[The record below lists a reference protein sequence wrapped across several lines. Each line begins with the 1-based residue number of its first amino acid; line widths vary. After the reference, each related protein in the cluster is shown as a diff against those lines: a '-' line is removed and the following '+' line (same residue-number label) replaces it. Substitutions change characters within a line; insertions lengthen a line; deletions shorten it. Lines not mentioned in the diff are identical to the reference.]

1 MEERKRILLL
11 GGTGTIGEALYPALL
26 REGFEVFITSRSAHA
41 SNERG
46 LVYLQGNAKDEAFL
60 DELLSERF
68 DAIVD
73 FMIYTTES
81 FAARCEKLLSNTAHY
96 IFLSSYRVYG
106 DNGKKPITEQSP
118 RLLDSV
124 NDPAYLKTDEYG
136 LTKARQ
142 EDILKASGRRNF
154 TIIRPAITYGGDRFQ
169 LGTMEA
175 NEFLIR
181 ALNRKTVI
189 FPKEM
194 LKKQATMTWAG
205 DVGRMI
211 ARLVLNEA
219 AYGETYTAATAE
231 HHSWGEV
238 LDLYKRILGMRV
250 KLVPLETYRSAVG
263 RPWQI
268 KYDRML
274 ERVIDNTKILA
285 ATGMR
290 QSDLM
295 PLSDGLKIELSV
307 FSRNPKFRTVDGEM
321 QKRFDRIAGAGTS
334 KRPGERKFLLKK
346 TVDFFQ
352 RGLLKESVKSRLY
365 RITPLRKAVHGV
377 KRLLKRS

>member
-26 REGFEVFITSRSAHA
+26 RRGFAVFITSRSAHA
-41 SNERG
+41 SNERK
-46 LVYLQGNAKDEAFL
+46 LVYLTGNAKDEAVL

-81 FAARCEKLLSNTAHY
+81 FAARAEKLLSHTDHY

-106 DNGKKPITEQSP
+106 DNGGLPITEQSS

-124 NDPAYLKTDEYG
+124 NDPEYLKTDEYG

-142 EDILKASGRRNF
+142 EDILKASGHRNY

-175 NEFLIR
+175 NEFLVR
-181 ALNRKTVI
+181 ALKKKPVI

-194 LKKQATMTWAG
+194 LDKQATMTWAG

-211 ARLVLNEA
+211 AKLVLDEA
-219 AYGETYTAATAE
+219 AFGETFTAATAE

-238 LDLYKRILGMRV
+238 LDLYKSILKMQV

-274 ERVIDNTKILA
+274 DRVIDNAKILA

-290 QSDLM
+290 QSELM
-295 PLSDGLKIELSV
+295 PLSDGLRIELSA
-307 FSRNPKFRTVDGEM
+307 FSRNAKFKTVDAEM
-321 QKRFDRIAGAGTS
+321 QKRFDRAAGAGAAQ
-334 KRPGERKFLLKK
+334 GKK
-346 TVDFFQ
+346 T
-352 RGLLKESVKSRLY
+352 LKERLY
-365 RITPLRKAVHGV
+365 RIAPLRKAVHGL

>member
-11 GGTGTIGEALYPALL
+11 GGTGTIGEGLKPELL
-26 REGFEVFITSRSAHA
+26 RRGFTVYITSRTAHR

-46 LVYLQGNAKDEAFL
+46 VVYLQGNAKDDAFL
-60 DELLSERF
+60 DELLAERF

-81 FAARCEKLLSNTAHY
+81 FAARCEKLLSHTTHY
-96 IFLSSYRVYG
+96 LFLSSYRVYG
-106 DNGKKPITEQSP
+106 DNGNQPITEQSP

-124 NDPAYLKTDEYG
+124 NDPEYLKTDEYG

-142 EDILKASGRRNF
+142 EDVLRASGHKNY

-175 NEFLIR
+175 NEFLIH
-181 ALNRKTVI
+181 ALNRKPII

-194 LKKQATMTWAG
+194 RKKQATMTWAG

-231 HHSWGEV
+231 HHTWGEI
-238 LDLYKRILGMRV
+238 LKIYKRILGMRV
-250 KLVPLETYRSAVG
+250 KLVSLETYRGVVG

-274 ERVIDNTKILA
+274 DRVIDNTKILRA
-285 ATGMR
+285 AGMK
-290 QSDLM
+290 QSELT
-295 PLSDGLKIELSV
+295 PLYDGLRIELSA
-307 FSRNPKFRTVDGEM
+307 FAHDPKFKTTDAEM
-321 QKRFDRIAGAGTS
+321 QKRFDRAAGTKS
-334 KRPGERKFLLKK
+334 AMGLKELKAKCKKANDFRK
-346 TVDFFQ
+346 
-352 RGLLKESVKSRLY
+352 RGLLKDAIKKRLY
-365 RITPLRKAVHGV
+365 RVAPLRKAVHGI
-377 KRLLKRS
+377 KRVFRRS

>member
-1 MEERKRILLL
+1 MEQQKRVLLL
-11 GGTGTIGEALYPALL
+11 GGTGVLGRYLAPEL
-26 REGFEVFITSRSAHA
+26 RKKGFEVYITSRSAHA

-46 LVYLQGNAKDEAFL
+46 IIYLRGNAKDGAFL
-60 DELLSERF
+60 NELLKERF

-73 FMIYTTES
+73 FMIYNTET
-81 FAARCEKLLSNTAHY
+81 FEKRCKTLVESTDHY
-96 IFLSSYRVYG
+96 LFLSSYRVYG
-106 DNGKKPITEQSP
+106 DSGERPITENSP
-118 RLLDSV
+118 RLLDTV
-124 NDPAYLKTDEYG
+124 NDEAYLKTDEYG

-142 EDILKASGRRNF
+142 ENIQRAAGGRA
-154 TIIRPAITYGGDRFQ
+154 TVIRPAITYGGDRFQ

-175 NEFLIR
+175 NEFLVR
-181 ALNRKTVI
+181 ALKKKPVI

-194 LKKQATMTWAG
+194 LDKQATMTWAG

-211 ARLVLNEA
+211 AKLVLDEA
-219 AYGETYTAATAE
+219 AFGETFTAATAE

-238 LDLYKRILGMRV
+238 LDLYKSILKMQV

-274 ERVIDNTKILA
+274 DRVIDNAKILA

-290 QSDLM
+290 QSELM
-295 PLSDGLKIELSV
+295 PLSDGLRIELSA
-307 FSRNPKFRTVDGEM
+307 FSRNAKFKTVDAEM
-321 QKRFDRIAGAGTS
+321 QKRFDRAAGAGAAQ
-334 KRPGERKFLLKK
+334 GKK
-346 TVDFFQ
+346 T
-352 RGLLKESVKSRLY
+352 LKERLY
-365 RITPLRKAVHGV
+365 RIAPLRKAVHGL